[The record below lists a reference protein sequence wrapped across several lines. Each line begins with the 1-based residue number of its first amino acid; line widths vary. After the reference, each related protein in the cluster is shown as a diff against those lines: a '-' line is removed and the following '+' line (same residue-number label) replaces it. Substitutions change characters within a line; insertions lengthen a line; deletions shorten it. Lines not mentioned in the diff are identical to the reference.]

1 MIGYDIDGTLC
12 VPGPKRNK
20 PFFKQNGPERKA
32 HEEKTRIHM
41 LNAEVMRIPS
51 EPFILITGRKE
62 KWRSETEE
70 WIRKQGW
77 KPEGLY
83 MLQEGRTRANMI
95 KLKVKVCKELNVSVY
110 YEDDLKIAKAMAR
123 EGINVVRVWNGQEG

>member
-12 VPGPKRNK
+12 APGPKRNK

-32 HEEKTRIHM
+32 FEEETRIHM
-41 LNAEVMRIPS
+41 LNAKVIRVPE
-51 EPFILITGRKE
+51 EPYVLITGRKE
-62 KWRSETEE
+62 KWRGETME
-70 WIRKQGW
+70 WVKKQGW

-95 KLKVKVCKELNVSVY
+95 KLKVKICQELNITVY
-110 YEDDLKIAKAMAR
+110 YEDDLKIATAVAKA
-123 EGINVVRVWNGQEG
+123 GINVIKV